1 MRPFLLN
8 GLITE
13 RENTMRGTGPVGVN
27 GTTVYAYYT
36 QNEGPLRLR
45 LSVDEADRLGLI
57 DGMRLKITLPGKK
70 AMDFLATATERNP
83 PYVWL
88 QLEPLVPHA
97 LRPTG

>member
-1 MRPFLLN
+1 
-8 GLITE
+8 
-13 RENTMRGTGPVGVN
+13 MRGTGPVGVN

-36 QNEGPLRLR
+36 QNEGSFRVR
-45 LSVDEADRLGLI
+45 ISVDEADRLGLI

-70 AMDFLATATERNP
+70 SADFLATSVSRNP

-88 QLEPLVPHA
+88 DLEPLVTFA

>member
-1 MRPFLLN
+1 MRPFLN

-13 RENTMRGTGPVGVN
+13 RGNTMRGTGPVGFN

-36 QNEGPLRLR
+36 QNDSALRLR
-45 LSVDEADRLGLI
+45 ISVDEADRLGLI
-57 DGMRLKITLPGKK
+57 DGMRLRITLPGKK

-88 QLEPLVPHA
+88 QLQPLAPLA
-97 LRPTG
+97 LKPAG